1 MRPLHAAQYRIVM
14 HGPGKKRDVPC
25 MWRGAWCS
33 RLCNALH
40 GGATKRALL
49 PSTLT
54 IEALYAHPLP
64 LSLTVPTQPS
74 PLSHQHPQTPENTP
88 SALVMAEEDKVA
100 IVASVA
106 AGEEA
111 PSPGYILFLAECIE
125 PR

>member
-1 MRPLHAAQYRIVM
+1 M

-25 MWRGAWCS
+25 ACRGAQCS
-33 RLCNALH
+33 RLRGALH

-49 PSTLT
+49 LSTLV
-54 IEALYAHPLP
+54 IEPLSAHPLP

-88 SALVMAEEDKVA
+88 SAPAMAEEDKVA

-111 PSPGYILFLAECIE
+111 PVSSLVPLDALKAAAV
-125 PR
+125 PV